1 MAVRKLRESNGLSKL
16 EICNILVDFGFGNE
30 EEGCLNYYFDNGRKG
45 YLDYHDNPKYGA
57 IVDLDDMSSY
67 VDDYDTGEQIKD
79 SKILRTREDVDE
91 FLDFIEDL
99 ENGRYIES
107 KTRKVRN
114 RITENSDADDAVM
127 NDVLNK
133 VKKFGIKCD
142 ELAELM
148 ASVYF
153 IIKYDTRTL
162 VSFTPDQ
169 AERICTELDK
179 LCDTLDTKVK
189 IPDDLYDLID
199 EIPSSSK
206 IGQGYDF

>member
-1 MAVRKLRESNGLSKL
+1 MSVRKLRESNNLSKL

-30 EEGCLNYYFDNGRKG
+30 EDGCLNYYFDRGRKG
-45 YLDYHDNPKYGA
+45 YIDYHNNPEYGA

-79 SKILRTREDVDE
+79 SKILRTKEDVDE

-99 ENGRYIES
+99 ENERYIES
-107 KTRKVRN
+107 KTRKFRN
-114 RITENSDADDAVM
+114 RITENSDADDVAM
-127 NDVLNK
+127 NDVLKK
-133 VKKFGIKCD
+133 VKEFGVKCD

-148 ASVYF
+148 ASAYY
-153 IIKYDTRTL
+153 IIKYDTKV

-169 AERICTELDK
+169 AERICIELDR
-179 LCDTLDTKVK
+179 LCDVIDTKVR
-189 IPDDLYDLID
+189 IPDDLDDLID

>member
-1 MAVRKLRESNGLSKL
+1 
-16 EICNILVDFGFGNE
+16 
-30 EEGCLNYYFDNGRKG
+30 
-45 YLDYHDNPKYGA
+45 
-57 IVDLDDMSSY
+57 
-67 VDDYDTGEQIKD
+67 
-79 SKILRTREDVDE
+79 
-91 FLDFIEDL
+91 
-99 ENGRYIES
+99 
-107 KTRKVRN
+107 
-114 RITENSDADDAVM
+114 M
-127 NDVLNK
+127 NDVLKK

-169 AERICTELDK
+169 AERICAELDR
-179 LCDTLDTKVK
+179 LYDILDTNVK

-206 IGQGYDF
+206 IGQGYDVFY